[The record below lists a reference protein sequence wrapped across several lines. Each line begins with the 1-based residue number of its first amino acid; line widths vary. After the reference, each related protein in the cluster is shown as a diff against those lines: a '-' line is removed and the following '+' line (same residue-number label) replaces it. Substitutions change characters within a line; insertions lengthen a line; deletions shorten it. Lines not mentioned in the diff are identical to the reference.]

1 MEGRGEEEV
10 VEGMRE
16 KKMEGGKAEKSEWS
30 ERMTEKGRECSS
42 FQAFL
47 RGKSLRHFLLKE
59 FSVEQCIMCSC
70 EWASKSLKSPLHFS
84 GGTCMHSY

>member
-47 RGKSLRHFLLKE
+47 RGTSLRHFLLKE
-59 FSVEQCIMCSC
+59 FLLNSASC
-70 EWASKSLKSPLHFS
+70 AVANGHQSH
-84 GGTCMHSY
+84 